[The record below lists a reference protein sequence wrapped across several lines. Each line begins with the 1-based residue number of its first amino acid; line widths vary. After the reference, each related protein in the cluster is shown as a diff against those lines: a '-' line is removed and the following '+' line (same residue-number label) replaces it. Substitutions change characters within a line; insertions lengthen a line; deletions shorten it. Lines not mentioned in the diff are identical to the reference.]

1 MTSQQINSGGERGE
15 KPHPCINRKDGP
27 PNFKRWSELSSKV
40 INVLSVLALLSV
52 LSGYTHP
59 AQPPQTDE
67 GAAAHI
73 FQLSIVGVALSIL
86 VFLASADWEQPLR
99 SVRPLAFPAGAL
111 VLAFGALYYLE
122 HLR

>member
-67 GAAAHI
+67 GAAA
-73 FQLSIVGVALSIL
+73 LSAIICAPTFGERPI
-86 VFLASADWEQPLR
+86 ASE
-99 SVRPLAFPAGAL
+99 
-111 VLAFGALYYLE
+111 
-122 HLR
+122 